1 MKKQYLTVLLAFVCL
16 FGLGAGAQAQ
26 EEGRVVEKIPYEFVA
41 GGKTLP
47 AGTYAITR
55 ISSDRER
62 PWEIRNTVTPRDSA
76 ILQPIFSDGMVHPA
90 GLSLERVS
98 DTYYLSRVATA
109 ARRVYPAHSQGSE
122 HRSRSK
128 TARCRVCCGGKLTY
142 GCMSQK
148 QCPSDRSRH
157 SGVGATV
164 PETVQTVLSVSVGR
178 DASTNS
184 PYFKAVRP
192 RCSRSVNGQELL
204 RPEFG
209 FPLALFRY
217 FPF

>member
-1 MKKQYLTVLLAFVCL
+1 MKKQYLTVLLALICL
-16 FGLGAGAQAQ
+16 FGLSAGAQAQ
-26 EEGRVVEKIPYEFVA
+26 EEGRVVAKISYEFVA

-109 ARRVYPAHSQGSE
+109 AGAFTLPIPKAANTV
-122 HRSRSK
+122 
-128 TARCRVCCGGKLTY
+128 ARA
-142 GCMSQK
+142 K
-148 QCPSDRSRH
+148 QRD
-157 SGVGATV
+157 A
-164 PETVQTVLSVSVGR
+164 VSVAG
-178 DASTNS
+178 AN
-184 PYFKAVRP
+184 
-192 RCSRSVNGQELL
+192 
-204 RPEFG
+204 
-209 FPLALFRY
+209 
-217 FPF
+217 